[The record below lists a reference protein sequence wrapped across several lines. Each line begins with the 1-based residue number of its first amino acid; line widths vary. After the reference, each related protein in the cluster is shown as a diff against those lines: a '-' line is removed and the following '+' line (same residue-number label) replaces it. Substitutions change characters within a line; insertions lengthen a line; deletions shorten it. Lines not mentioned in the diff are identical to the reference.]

1 MISNRT
7 RNVHDFRLSRHTI
20 LKLYGIIHKRKIY
33 ENQAKGGLWFL
44 AILTGQE
51 PPAPQRGNCLMY
63 QTVTSFVF
71 ICLLLPSASVDADI
85 CAGRCGHL
93 RRSMRTSASVDA
105 DICVGRCGHLRRS
118 IRTSASVDTDNKSGC
133 IKAAWVYKKVQQ
145 RLLKL
150 RLRGYGRDAIPS

>member
-51 PPAPQRGNCLMY
+51 PPAPQSPLNIKDLHTLYTKCTRKRPKSHEIGR
-63 QTVTSFVF
+63 F
-71 ICLLLPSASVDADI
+71 LLP
-85 CAGRCGHL
+85 
-93 RRSMRTSASVDA
+93 
-105 DICVGRCGHLRRS
+105 
-118 IRTSASVDTDNKSGC
+118 
-133 IKAAWVYKKVQQ
+133 
-145 RLLKL
+145 
-150 RLRGYGRDAIPS
+150 